1 MTVWRAENEAE
12 KIFSSMMEKNGS
24 SYDAMIVS
32 LVKASCHQGCLGD
45 KVSNEWPSF
54 LQFKD
59 YRRAFELFLEM
70 REKDLQGG

>member
-12 KIFSSMMEKNGS
+12 KIFASMMEKNGS

-32 LVKASCHQGCLGD
+32 LVKASCHEGYCGD

-54 LQFKD
+54 YSSKTTEEHLSFSWK
-59 YRRAFELFLEM
+59 
-70 REKDLQGG
+70 